1 MFLKKSCSAL
11 VFLGLSLVSAGICAQ
26 TLTVYSAGPKKLS
39 AELIKGFEAKTGAQ
53 VNLYQAT
60 AGKIM
65 ARYMAEKNNPHVDV
79 MISSS
84 WGHALSLSQSGDLL
98 PYHSPNAQHVPKRLQ
113 GPGYVAQGA
122 AVLSIAYNTDSKV
135 PVPHSW
141 QDLTRP
147 AYAGQ
152 VTMPD
157 PAASGSALTLVEGLV
172 ADEGN
177 KAWTLFKQL
186 KANHIIIPGA
196 NKAALA
202 PVLQGSR
209 SVVFGAVDYVVLGA
223 KAKGEHVNV
232 VYPKEG
238 TVLAPRPI
246 MIMKSTRHAKLAKE
260 FVDYVLSK
268 QGQQLVA
275 KQFILPA
282 RTDVK
287 ALRPGYNDIKFL
299 HFDLANA
306 AKDAV
311 KTKNKFAQIMRD

>member
-1 MFLKKSCSAL
+1 MFLKKTCSAFIL
-11 VFLGLSLVSAGICAQ
+11 FGFSILSAGICAQ

-53 VNLYQAT
+53 VSLYQAT

-65 ARYMAEKNNPHVDV
+65 ARYMAEKNNPHADV

-98 PYHSPNAQHVPKRLQ
+98 SYISPNAKHVPQSLQ
-113 GPGYVAQGA
+113 GPGFVAQGA
-122 AVLSIAYNTDSKV
+122 AALSIAYNTDSKV
-135 PVPHSW
+135 PVPHRW
-141 QDLTRP
+141 QDLSQS

-172 ADEGN
+172 ADEGE
-177 KAWTLFKQL
+177 KAWTLFKEL
-186 KANHIIIPGA
+186 KANQMIIPGA

-223 KAKGEHVNV
+223 KAKGEHINV
-232 VYPKEG
+232 VYPQEG
-238 TVLAPRPI
+238 TVLAPRPV
-246 MIMKSTRHAKLAKE
+246 MIMKSTQHAKLAKE
-260 FVDYVLSK
+260 FVDYVLSRK
-268 QGQQLVA
+268 GQMLVA

-287 ALRPGYNDIKFL
+287 ALRPGFDELKFL

-311 KTKNKFAQIMRD
+311 KTKNQFAQIMR

>member
-1 MFLKKSCSAL
+1 MVFKKSRSIFA
-11 VFLGLSLVSAGICAQ
+11 FLGLSMLSVGLCAQ

-39 AELIKGFEAKTGAQ
+39 AELIKGFETKTGAQ
-53 VNLYQAT
+53 VSLYQAT

-84 WGHALSLSQSGDLL
+84 WAHALSLSQSGDLL
-98 PYHSPNAQHVPKRLQ
+98 SYHSPNAQHVPQSLQ
-113 GPGYVAQGA
+113 GPGFVAQGA
-122 AVLSIAYNTDSKV
+122 AALSIAYNTDSHV

-141 QDLTRP
+141 QDLGKL

-172 ADEGN
+172 ADGGN

-186 KANHIIIPGA
+186 KANQIIIPGA

-223 KAKGEHVNV
+223 RAKGEHVNV

-238 TVLAPRPI
+238 TVLAPRPM
-246 MIMKSTRHAKLAKE
+246 MIMKSTQHERLAKE
-260 FVDYVLSK
+260 FIDYVLSR

-282 RTDVK
+282 RTDIK
-287 ALRPGYNDIKFL
+287 ALRPGYDELKFL

-311 KTKNKFAQIMRD
+311 KTKNKFVQIMR